1 MTGLSVQDEDQSWVE
16 RWQAGDE
23 AALTALVEKYR
34 ERVRAVAYRFL
45 QNQAEAEDIAQETFI
60 RLVRARERYTPWPKL
75 RTKSKQGEAGLE
87 AGGATS
93 GSPAASRGGARRPK
107 AKFSSF
113 LFTITHNLCL
123 NALRHRKRHPTQS
136 MDATVSAA
144 EDAPAR
150 QWADPSAVS
159 AAQVLEDEEQ
169 VVMVRQAVDRLPPDE
184 RMAMILDHWEDQ
196 PLEEIA
202 AVLRKSVP
210 AVKSL
215 LFRARAKLRISL
227 AAYCQ
232 K

>member
-1 MTGLSVQDEDQSWVE
+1 MTGPIARDEDQAWIE
-16 RWQAGDE
+16 RWQGGDE
-23 AALTALVEKYR
+23 TAFTALVEKYR
-34 ERVRAVAYRFL
+34 ERVRAVAYRFM
-45 QNQAEAEDIAQETFI
+45 QNQAEAEDIAQDTFI
-60 RLVRARERYTPWPKL
+60 RLVQARERY
-75 RTKSKQGEAGLE
+75 
-87 AGGATS
+87 
-93 GSPAASRGGARRPK
+93 RPK

-113 LFTITHNLCL
+113 LFTIAHNLCL

-136 MDATVSAA
+136 MDAAVSAE

-150 QWADPSAVS
+150 QWADPSAVP
-159 AAQVLEDEEQ
+159 AVQVLEDEERA
-169 VVMVRQAVDRLPPDE
+169 VMVRKAVDQLPPDE
-184 RMAMILDHWEDQ
+184 RMALILDHWEDQ

-202 AVLRKSVP
+202 EVLRKSVP